1 MIIKFNDFI
10 NEAVNHDAL
19 AQSVEDSL
27 VELGDI
33 GYRVQVKKERDNF
46 KGICLKI
53 IISKPD
59 SHFKISDIKEYTDL
73 VIEFL
78 DEGYTYRAICN
89 IREYGYPGKDLEEY
103 QYKNL
108 HDYLLFRRIELF
120 ELDIRGIKGIN
131 NIVRSYE
138 SSEFDE
144 DELTTNYNKWVNDQN
159 NRDKILQEINEL
171 LVELSD
177 SKFDVTSNYIVKD
190 GKNILELWVE
200 KEEPDFDEG
209 EYHIQYED
217 WYEEGGNI
225 FIIGDVYEPLA
236 LLTDWMREKYG
247 AELVDDGMNSD
258 TFELKGGEFQM
269 RDSEV
274 FDPEW
279 KELQK
284 KYYGENYLKKKVAA
298 LFVKYVW

>member
-1 MIIKFNDFI
+1 MRIVKYSNFI

-19 AQSVEDSL
+19 AQSVEDCL
-27 VELGDI
+27 VELGDL
-33 GYRVQVKKERDNF
+33 GFEVKVAKVRNNF
-46 KGICLKI
+46 SGICLFITVKK
-53 IISKPD
+53 SNDGK
-59 SHFKISDIKEYTDL
+59 FKMKDLKESFDVMVDLLDDGFTYGVKTKFRLVFSSPNYDIEEYGDYYLASSRNTWFDSDIDL
-73 VIEFL
+73 F
-78 DEGYTYRAICN
+78 G
-89 IREYGYPGKDLEEY
+89 LEIT
-103 QYKNL
+103 N
-108 HDYLLFRRIELF
+108 
-120 ELDIRGIKGIN
+120 IKGKN
-131 NIVRSYE
+131 NIIRSYE
-138 SSEFDE
+138 SVEYSE
-144 DELTTNYNKWVNDQN
+144 
-159 NRDKILQEINEL
+159 DKILEEVDEL

-209 EYHIQYED
+209 EYHDQYEE
-217 WYEEGGNI
+217 WYEEGGNR

-236 LLTDWMREKYG
+236 LLTDWMKEKYG

-279 KELQK
+279 KELQR